1 MITRHPWQF
10 LTIFLMSLIESVA
23 LQSVVYF
30 VYRGFGLNQHSYLT
44 ILTIQF
50 LLYIV
55 ASSTP
60 LPGDSGAQEGGFY
73 FFFEKFFP
81 QGTIFAALILWRSIT
96 FYLQIFSGFTA
107 ALIDQA
113 LSSRRMK
120 KQRTMLSDEEEGEA
134 QTPQPAADALD
145 KGPSQGA
152 I

>member
-1 MITRHPWQF
+1 M
-10 LTIFLMSLIESVA
+10 
-23 LQSVVYF
+23 
-30 VYRGFGLNQHSYLT
+30 
-44 ILTIQF
+44 
-50 LLYIV
+50 
-55 ASSTP
+55 
-60 LPGDSGAQEGGFY
+60 FY

-81 QGTIFAALILWRSIT
+81 PNTIFAALILWRSIT

-113 LSSRRMK
+113 LSARRMK
-120 KQRTMLSDEEEGEA
+120 KQSAMLSDEEEVKA